1 MAAKGRKP
9 KTSTPEGQYVSTT
22 AVAASLGVSVS
33 TVKRWVEDGVLP
45 AQKTAGGHRKLL
57 LADVRELA
65 RNNNLPL
72 TQPTVGQPVKKQL
85 TAPDSGALSSAL
97 HRALLEGN
105 AENVRQVVQESY
117 RATNAMG
124 VFADSVIA
132 PAMHRI
138 GKDWETGKIDVL
150 HEHRATQLCIGAL
163 HELRLAVEV
172 QARRERPI
180 AVGGALEGDYS
191 ELPTLLSQMV
201 LIEAGW
207 NAVNLGANTPLASFR
222 RALDEM
228 RPKLVWVSVSHVADE
243 KRFPGQYNPF
253 YRHAERL
260 GVPVVVGG
268 RGLTESLRSKI
279 PYTAYGDGLSN
290 LAAFARTVLP
300 PPRRPRRGRPPEN

>member
-1 MAAKGRKP
+1 
-9 KTSTPEGQYVSTT
+9 
-22 AVAASLGVSVS
+22 
-33 TVKRWVEDGVLP
+33 
-45 AQKTAGGHRKLL
+45 
-57 LADVRELA
+57 
-65 RNNNLPL
+65 
-72 TQPTVGQPVKKQL
+72 
-85 TAPDSGALSSAL
+85 
-97 HRALLEGN
+97 
-105 AENVRQVVQESY
+105 
-117 RATNAMG
+117 MG

-228 RPKLVWVSVSHVADE
+228 RPKLVWISVSHVADE
-243 KRFPGQYNPF
+243 TRFPGQYNPF
-253 YRHAERL
+253 YRHAEQL

-300 PPRRPRRGRPPEN
+300 PPRRPRRGRPPQN